1 MGFLKELFS
10 FSRPFLSKN
19 TGDRS
24 GAKTRFLSVFFD
36 NSPAF
41 FRSDYGKLYLSHS
54 EAITFGSWCCVV
66 VNCTC

>member
-1 MGFLKELFS
+1 MRFLKELFS

-41 FRSDYGKLYLSHS
+41 FRSDYGKLYLSHTQGF
-54 EAITFGSWCCVV
+54 AFGFDCIQL
-66 VNCTC
+66 